1 MSEEN
6 EYLMMSFDQYEFTD
20 KDRAINDIALD
31 MLNRLSM
38 MFKYTGEKPDSLD
51 TNYLERYLLY
61 YGKAVIARADDGQLY
76 AFFGDWGGK
85 PGAYYYPTEFIVAN
99 PYLKFYKT
107 LKIGV
112 DCVLIKNDSL
122 GLGLKR
128 LIEKHSTMLA
138 ENNLSRVL
146 AEYNS
151 RIQDLFV
158 GEDDKTKASAEL
170 FLQHVIEGKLGVI
183 SSNAMLDSFNAYRQ
197 TSAGGSSILP
207 LIEHHQYIK
216 SELLQD
222 LGIDSNWNGK
232 REAVNS
238 AETALNQ
245 DYLMPLVDDMR
256 RCREEGMEEAS
267 RIFPELNLKPEF
279 DSTWFFNNKET
290 EVELDNLEAE
300 GEASEEVPEEEKKE
314 EGEKNENEEAE

>member
-1 MSEEN
+1 MPDEN

-20 KDRAINDIALD
+20 KDRCINDIALD

-38 MFKYTGEKPDSLD
+38 MFRYEGEKPDSLD

-76 AFFGDWGGK
+76 AFFGNWGGK
-85 PGAYYYPTEFIVAN
+85 PGPYYYPTEFIVAN
-99 PYLKFYKT
+99 PYLNFYKT

-128 LIEKHSTMLA
+128 ILEKHATLLT
-138 ENNLSRVL
+138 ENNLSRVV

-151 RIQDLFV
+151 RIQDLLV

-170 FLQHVIEGKLGVI
+170 FLQRVIEGKLGII
-183 SSNAMLDSFNAYRQ
+183 SSNAMLDSFNTYRQ
-197 TSAGGSSILP
+197 TSAGGSSIIP

-238 AETALNQ
+238 AETALNK
-245 DYLMPLVDDMR
+245 DYLMPLVDDMK
-256 RCREEGMEEAS
+256 RCRIEGMEEAS
-267 RIFPELNLKPEF
+267 RLFPELNLKPEF
-279 DSTWFFNNKET
+279 DSTWFFNNEET
-290 EVELDNLEAE
+290 EVELDNLKNESEA
-300 GEASEEVPEEEKKE
+300 PEETKEE
-314 EGEKNENEEAE
+314 EGEKYETETTE

>member
-1 MSEEN
+1 MPDEN
-6 EYLMMSFDQYEFTD
+6 DYLMMSFDQYQFTD
-20 KDRAINDIALD
+20 KEQAVNDIALD
-31 MLNRLSM
+31 MLNRLTM
-38 MFKYTGEKPDSLD
+38 MFKYIGEKPDTLD
-51 TNYLERYLLY
+51 TNFLERYLLY

-76 AFFGDWGGK
+76 AFFGNWGGD
-85 PGAYYYPTEFIVAN
+85 PGPYYYPTEFIVAN

-107 LKIGV
+107 LKIGI
-112 DCVLIKNDSL
+112 DCVLIKNDHL
-122 GLGLKR
+122 GLGLKK
-128 LIEKHSTMLA
+128 LIEKHATMLA

-170 FLQHVIEGKLGVI
+170 FLKNVIDGKLGVI
-183 SSNAMLDSFNAYRQ
+183 SSNAMLDSFNTYRQ
-197 TSAGGSSILP
+197 TSAGGSSIIP

-238 AETALNQ
+238 AETALNK

-290 EVELDNLEAE
+290 EVELENLEQQ
-300 GEASEEVPEEEKKE
+300 EVPEEAPEDETKE
-314 EGEKNENEEAE
+314 EGEKNETEEAQ